1 MYGKIRRIHMV
12 GIGGA
17 GMNGI
22 AEVLLNKGYT
32 VSGSDLVLGDVTRRL
47 EELGASVSK
56 GHDPANVR
64 GADVVVVSTAVSWD
78 NPEVI
83 EARRL
88 NVPVIPRAE
97 MLAELMRMS
106 YGIAVSGSHGKT
118 TATSLIGT
126 VLTKGGFDPTVVVG
140 GRVRAFGSHVILG
153 QGKFMVAEADESD
166 GSFLN
171 LVPTI
176 SVVTNID
183 VEHLDYYVG
192 GLEEIKNSFVRFAN
206 KVPFFG
212 AAVMCLDDPNISSIV
227 HRIDRRTLTYAIKR
241 RAKVTATEIVPRG
254 MATEFLVFTNG
265 DKLGRV
271 ELPMPGLHNVYNAL
285 AAVCVGLEVGVPF
298 GHISDALCEFEG
310 VSRRFETVGEIGDVK
325 VVDDYGHHPTEIE
338 AVLKAAKSVW
348 PERRVVAV
356 FQPHR
361 YTRTHALCH
370 TFGTCFDRAD
380 LVLLAD
386 IYPAGERKIPGVSS
400 RMILEAARDHGHR
413 AIYYAGDLKS
423 TCESLLRQARPGDV
437 VLTLGAGDVWEV
449 GVEFLERAKNNVN
462 SSGGAPVR
470 EHG

>member
-1 MYGKIRRIHMV
+1 MV

-32 VSGSDLVLGDVTRRL
+32 VTGSDLALGDVTRRL
-47 EELGASVSK
+47 EELGATVSE
-56 GHDPANVR
+56 GHQRANAR

-88 NVPVIPRAE
+88 NIPVIQRAE

-106 YGIAVSGSHGKT
+106 YGIAVSGAHGKT
-118 TATSLIGT
+118 TATSLIGS
-126 VLTKGGFDPTVVVG
+126 VLTKGGLDPTVVVG

-153 QGKFMVAEADESD
+153 SGKFMVAEADESD

-183 VEHLDYYVG
+183 VEHLDYYAG
-192 GLEEIKNSFVRFAN
+192 GLEEIKNSFVKFAN

-212 AAVMCLDDPNISSIV
+212 AAVMCMDDPNISSIV
-227 HRIDRRTLTYAIKR
+227 HRIDRRTLTYAIDR
-241 RAKVTATEIVPRG
+241 RARVMAVDVVPKG
-254 MATEFLVFTNG
+254 MITEFTVFSDG

-271 ELPMPGLHNVYNAL
+271 ELPMPGRHNVYNAL

-298 GHISDALCEFEG
+298 GLIADALCEFEG
-310 VSRRFETVGEIGDVK
+310 VSRRFEVVGEVGGVT
-325 VVDDYGHHPTEIE
+325 VLDDYGHHPTEIE
-338 AVLKAAKSVW
+338 AVLKAARSVW
-348 PERRVVAV
+348 PDRRIVAV

-370 TFGTCFDRAD
+370 TFGSCFDEAD

-386 IYPAGERKIPGVSS
+386 IYPAGERKMAGVSS
-400 RMILEAARDHGHR
+400 GLILEAARDHGHR
-413 AIYYAGDLKS
+413 AIHYVGDIKS
-423 TCESLLRQARPGDV
+423 ACESLIQHARPSDV
-437 VLTLGAGDVWEV
+437 VITLGAGDVWKV
-449 GVEFLERAKNNVN
+449 GVEFVERSRTGVN
-462 SSGGAPVR
+462 SSGAAPVK
-470 EHG
+470 

>member
-12 GIGGA
+12 GIGGS

-32 VSGSDLVLGDVTRRL
+32 VSGSDLALSEVTGRL
-47 EELGASVSK
+47 EELGASVFE
-56 GHDPANVR
+56 GHDAANVK

-78 NPEVI
+78 NPEVV

-88 NVPVIPRAE
+88 NVHVIPRSE

-118 TATSLIGT
+118 TATSLIGAA
-126 VLTKGGFDPTVVVG
+126 LTKGGFDPTVVVG

-153 QGKFMVAEADESD
+153 QGNFMVAEADESD

-171 LVPTI
+171 LIPTI
-176 SVVTNID
+176 AVTTNID
-183 VEHLDYYVG
+183 LEHVDYYKG
-192 GLEEIKNSFVRFAN
+192 GLEEIKDSFVRFAN

-212 AAVMCLDDPNISSIV
+212 AAVMCLDDANVSSIV

-241 RAKVTATEIVPRG
+241 KAKITAREVVFKG
-254 MATEFLVFTNG
+254 MTTEFVCYSNG
-265 DKLGRV
+265 DRLGAV

-298 GHISDALCEFEG
+298 GLISDALSEFDG
-310 VSRRFETVGEIGDVK
+310 VSRRFEVVGECGGVT
-325 VVDDYGHHPTEIE
+325 VLDDYGHHPTEVQ
-338 AVLKAAKSVW
+338 AVLGAARSVW
-348 PERRVVAV
+348 PRRRLVVV

-361 YTRTHALCH
+361 YTRTQALYH
-370 TFGTCFDRAD
+370 TFGASFDQAD

-386 IYPAGERKIPGVSS
+386 IYPAGERKMVGVTS
-400 RMILEAARDHGHR
+400 RLILEAARDHGHR
-413 AIYYAGDLKS
+413 AVYYAGDLS
-423 TCESLLRQARPGDV
+423 SAGDSLVRQVREGDV
-437 VLTLGAGDVWEV
+437 VITLGAGDVWKV
-449 GVEFLERAKNNVN
+449 GKEYLRRARENVN
-462 SSGGAPVR
+462 SSGGARV
-470 EHG
+470 